1 MRVALL
7 TEGGYP
13 YAQGELVAWCERLVR
28 ALPWHDFEVRA
39 LSRGRAQARGPRR
52 PLPPQVRLVRTAP
65 LWGPPP
71 GGRPSRPAARGFA
84 EAFEELTA
92 GLSGEAGAAGG
103 VADRFARGLY
113 ALADL
118 AAGHGG
124 LARWLASDASIA
136 VLEAACRRPGAPR
149 AAVGASVA
157 DLLTVAER
165 LERALRPLS
174 LDWYAE
180 RPADPGLGTVDVCHA
195 VGGGP
200 AALPGLLARH
210 FHGTPLLVTEFRVRL
225 REHHLAALA
234 GAVGHAVPPSAA
246 RAPVRALLAA
256 FQLGLARAVYAAAA
270 LITPGDARAGRWQRR
285 CGADPAR
292 QRPVWPG
299 VPAGELAAVA
309 ERTAPSPH
317 PLLVTAGPVDERAD
331 ADGRLRAMARVRAA
345 EPAARLLVL
354 GGPPPEPGAV
364 PGVRW
369 CPPGAVAHR
378 AAPDAAARAAGW
390 AAGTLAVLA
399 DASDGFP
406 TALVEA
412 MCCGRAVV
420 AVGGGSTAEVLGEAG
435 VLVEPGDPAALAD
448 ACLALLRDP
457 ARRARLGAAARAR
470 ATTRFSVEHGIAT
483 VDACYA
489 ELAGPAAARPLPRR
503 ARGRAGARPSQAAGR
518 RPDALASAEER
529 S

>member
-28 ALPWHDFEVRA
+28 ALPGHDFEVRA
-39 LSRGRAQARGPRR
+39 LSRGRRQARGPRR
-52 PLPPQVRLVRTAP
+52 PLPPHVRLVRTGR

-71 GGRPSRPAARGFA
+71 GRRPSRRAARDFG

-92 GLSGEAGAAGG
+92 GLTGDTGAGGG
-103 VADRFARGLY
+103 VADRFAMGLY
-113 ALADL
+113 ALADQ
-118 AAGHGG
+118 AAAHGG
-124 LARWLASDASIA
+124 LARWLASDQALA

-149 AAVGASVA
+149 AAVGAGVG
-157 DLLTVAER
+157 DLLAVAER

-174 LDWYAE
+174 LDWYAGD
-180 RPADPGLGTVDVCHA
+180 PFDPGLGKADVCHA

-225 REHHLAALA
+225 REHHLSALA
-234 GAVGHAVPPSAA
+234 GTAGHAVPPSAA
-246 RAPVRALLAA
+246 RAPVRALLAG
-256 FQLGLARAVYAAAA
+256 FQLGLARAVYHGAQ

-299 VPAGELAAVA
+299 VAVGELAALA
-309 ERTAPSPH
+309 DELPAPPV
-317 PLLVTAGPVDERAD
+317 PTLVTAGPLDEEAD
-331 ADGRLRAMARVRAA
+331 AGGLLRALARVRAA
-345 EPAARLLVL
+345 EPAARLLAL
-354 GGPPPEPGAV
+354 GGPAPEPGAV

-369 CPPGAVAHR
+369 CPPGSVEHR
-378 AAPDAAARAAGW
+378 PAAGAAARAAGW
-390 AAGTLAVLA
+390 AAGTVAVLV
-399 DASDGFP
+399 DARGGFP
-406 TALVEA
+406 AALVEA
-412 MCCGRAVV
+412 MSCGRAVV
-420 AVGGGSTAEVLGEAG
+420 AVDAGAAAEALGDAG
-435 VLVEPGDPAALAD
+435 VLVPPGDPAALAD

-470 ATTRFSVEHGIAT
+470 ALDRFSHERGIAT
-483 VDACYA
+483 LDAGYA
-489 ELAGPAAARPLPRR
+489 ELAAGRAAARPRPRWAR
-503 ARGRAGARPSQAAGR
+503 AAPGR
-518 RPDALASAEER
+518 RPAPGVLAGAEEL